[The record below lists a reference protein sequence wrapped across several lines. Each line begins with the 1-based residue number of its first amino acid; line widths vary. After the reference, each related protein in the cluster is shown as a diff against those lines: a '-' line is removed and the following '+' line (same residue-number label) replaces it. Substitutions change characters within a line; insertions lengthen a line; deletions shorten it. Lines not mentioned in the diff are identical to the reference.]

1 MMIYKE
7 QPGMMI
13 YKEQHL
19 SYITVESSQYCDRRN
34 IVEQSKMLPAL
45 IFYKLL
51 VNKAK
56 YK

>member
-1 MMIYKE
+1 MIYKE

-19 SYITVESSQYCDRRN
+19 SYITVESWQYCDR
-34 IVEQSKMLPAL
+34 LLAL
-45 IFYKLL
+45 IVYKLL
-51 VNKAK
+51 VNKAI